1 MVLTVF
7 KNLNKRKKE
16 KIEKKIG
23 KNIVVSL
30 LASNLLKIFKI
41 YFYNLN
47 HKNSVLLCSLMKIT
61 IKNL

>member
-23 KNIVVSL
+23 KNIVV
-30 LASNLLKIFKI
+30 F
-41 YFYNLN
+41 
-47 HKNSVLLCSLMKIT
+47 C
-61 IKNL
+61 